1 MLLTADLRPR
11 LRRIR
16 LFLTDVD
23 GVLTDASVLMGAGGT
38 ELKRFDIR
46 DGLGLK
52 LLQQE
57 GIKVGFVS
65 ARPSAATTARA
76 EDLGIDFLHQSPAPK
91 VEAVEELLA
100 KTGHDWTEVSFM
112 GDDVLDLGVL
122 KRAGFAAAPADA
134 HESVRNAVQLVTQA
148 RGGYGAVREVV
159 EHLLKAQGRW
169 PALLAK
175 FAS

>member
-1 MLLTADLRPR
+1 MAISADLRPR

-23 GVLTDASVLMGAGGT
+23 GVLTDAGVFMGTGGV
-38 ELKRFDIR
+38 EFKRFDIR

-57 GIKVGFVS
+57 GIRVGIVS

-76 EDLGIDFLHQSPAPK
+76 ADLGIDIVHQSPAPK
-91 VEAVEELLA
+91 VQAVEEILA
-100 KTGHDWTEVSFM
+100 QTGFSWDEVAFM
-112 GDDVLDLGVL
+112 GDDILDLGVL
-122 KRAGFAAAPADA
+122 RRVGVAAAPADA
-134 HESVRNAVQLVTQA
+134 HESVRSTVKYVTTA
-148 RGGYGAVREVV
+148 LGGHGAVREVV
-159 EHLLKAQGRW
+159 EIILQAQGRW
-169 PALLAK
+169 PALLTK

>member
-1 MLLTADLRPR
+1 MSVTADHRPR

-23 GVLTDASVLMGAGGT
+23 GVLTDASVLMGTGGV

-57 GIKVGFVS
+57 GIRVGFVS

-91 VEAVEELLA
+91 VQAVEELL
-100 KTGHDWTEVSFM
+100 KQTGLGWEDVSFM

-122 KRAGFAAAPADA
+122 KRVGFAAAPADA
-134 HESVRNAVQLVTQA
+134 NESVRGVVQHVTAA
-148 RGGYGAVREVV
+148 RGGHGAVREVA
-159 EHLLKAQGRW
+159 EMILKAQGRW

>member
-1 MLLTADLRPR
+1 MAISADLRPR

-23 GVLTDASVLMGAGGT
+23 GVLTDAGVFMGTGGV

-57 GIKVGFVS
+57 GIKVGIVS

-76 EDLGIDFLHQSPAPK
+76 EDLGIDFVHQSPAPK
-91 VEAVEELLA
+91 VQAVEEILA
-100 KTGHDWTEVSFM
+100 KTGLNWDEVAFM

-122 KRAGFAAAPADA
+122 KRVGVAAAPADA
-134 HESVRNAVQLVTQA
+134 HEAVRGAVEYVARA
-148 RGGYGAVREVV
+148 RGGHGAVREVV
-159 EHLLKAQGRW
+159 ELILQAQGKW

-175 FAS
+175 FSS

>member
-1 MLLTADLRPR
+1 MSVTAELRPR
-11 LRRIR
+11 LRRVR

-23 GVLTDASVLMGAGGT
+23 GVLTDASVLMGTGGV

-57 GIKVGFVS
+57 GIRVGFVS
-65 ARPSAATTARA
+65 ARPSMATTARA
-76 EDLGIDFLHQSPAPK
+76 EDLGIDFLRQSPAPK
-91 VEAVEELLA
+91 VEAVEELLT
-100 KTGHDWTEVSFM
+100 KTGLGWEDVSFM

-122 KRAGFAAAPADA
+122 KRVGFAAAPADA
-134 HESVRNAVQLVTQA
+134 TESVRNLVQHVTTA
-148 RGGYGAVREVV
+148 RGGHGAVREVV
-159 EHLLKAQGRW
+159 EMILKAQGRW